1 MKSRMHTFLKTA
13 LIVFCLLPALAA
25 PGMAKE
31 VRLADFA
38 VTNNRDDL
46 LLFFKVRGAFKN
58 EMVEAIQNGIPTT
71 FSFFI
76 QLEQD
81 RPLWFKK
88 VIAEKQITH
97 AIKYNNLKNEY
108 VVKRSWDDNKPITTG
123 SFEQAKSLMS
133 EIKSLRVTALA
144 NLEKSEHYQIRAK
157 AELDKV
163 TLPFNLHYLFF
174 FTALWNFETSWHT
187 FEFEY

>member
-1 MKSRMHTFLKTA
+1 MKTRMRILLKTA
-13 LIVFCLLPALAA
+13 LIVSCLMLALAA

-31 VRLADFA
+31 VRLTDFA

-46 LLFFKVRGAFKN
+46 LIFFKVKDAFKK

-123 SFEQAKSLMS
+123 SFEQAKALMS

-174 FTALWNFETSWHT
+174 FTALWDFETSWHT

>member
-1 MKSRMHTFLKTA
+1 MKSRMRTLLKAA
-13 LIVFCLLPALAA
+13 LIVSCLLSALAT

-31 VRLADFA
+31 VRLTDFA

-46 LLFFKVRGAFKN
+46 LIFFKVKGAFKK

-88 VIAEKQITH
+88 IIAEKQITH

-123 SFEQAKSLMS
+123 SFEQAKILMS